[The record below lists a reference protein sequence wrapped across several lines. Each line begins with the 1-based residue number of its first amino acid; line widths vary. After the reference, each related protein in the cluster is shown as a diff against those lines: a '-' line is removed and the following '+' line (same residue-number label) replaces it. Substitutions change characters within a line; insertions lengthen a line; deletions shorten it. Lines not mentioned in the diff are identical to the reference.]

1 MEEILA
7 TSEGLKEALSL
18 SESIISDIEL
28 NIGSLSNIALKAS
41 RLARL
46 IGHFD
51 HQKIFLYEV
60 SGYPTTPNGVDSK
73 TWALA
78 RTARRINKHKD
89 DEGTHETASLE
100 SLEQLHFDLEAAKD
114 SLAVAQ
120 DADVALTSANPKQYI
135 SAPVGNKRERDSL
148 RRSISKKSK
157 FIAKRRAFIYE
168 YVSSVHYE
176 IKYSAISNDIF
187 SRIRSKVDEKV
198 GSLIPDSVQ
207 KFTAVYENLRSENT
221 EDWSNAVHSCRRIL
235 QDTADVL
242 YPAREPKVIEIN
254 GKERKIKLGPDNY
267 INRLMAYV
275 EENVTSKRFEEIVG
289 SHMKYLGE
297 RLDSIF
303 QAAQKGSHD
312 VISSQDEADR
322 YVIYTY
328 LVVGDILQ
336 LKAEVE
342 QKKVGIEQEEVEV

>member
-1 MEEILA
+1 MDDILA
-7 TSEGLKEALSL
+7 TSEGLKEALLL

-28 NIGSLSNIALKAS
+28 NASSLSNVALKAS

-46 IGHFD
+46 VGHFEK
-51 HQKIFLYEV
+51 QKIFLYEV
-60 SGYPTTPNGVDSK
+60 SGYPTTPHGVEKK
-73 TWALA
+73 TWELVKLA
-78 RTARRINKHKD
+78 ERINKVKD
-89 DEGTHETASLE
+89 GDEVKETASLE

-114 SLAVAQ
+114 SLAVAK
-120 DADVALTSANPKQYI
+120 DADVSLTSANPNQYV
-135 SAPVGNKRERDSL
+135 SAPIGNKRERDSL
-148 RRSISKKSK
+148 RASISNKSK
-157 FIAKRRAFIYE
+157 FIAKRRAYIYE

-176 IKYSAISNDIF
+176 IKYSNISNDIF
-187 SRIRSKVDEKV
+187 SRIRSRVDEKV
-198 GSLIPDSVQ
+198 GSIVPDSVQ
-207 KFTAVYENLRSENT
+207 KFTAIYENLISENT

-242 YPAREPKVIEIN
+242 YPARESKKIEVN
-254 GKERKIKLGPDNY
+254 GKDRIIKLGSENY

-312 VISSQDEADR
+312 IIASQDEADR

-336 LKAEVE
+336 LKDE
-342 QKKVGIEQEEVEV
+342 IEQRVVDV